1 MTTVLCALTMRN
13 LKVFLRDKANV
24 FFSLLSPLIVLGLY
38 VLFIGRMQ
46 SDGIA
51 GCMCSLSGGCSRTAS
66 RRRSRSSG

>member
-1 MTTVLCALTMRN
+1 MTTALYALTMRN

-51 GCMCSLSGGCSRTAS
+51 
-66 RRRSRSSG
+66 RRSRSSG